1 MWDSAHSWGHSSDLD
16 KCSKNKG
23 ETVKTDDY
31 SQRNGFHV
39 MTGTLALPK
48 VKGENVWD

>member
-1 MWDSAHSWGHSSDLD
+1 MLTLGVIQVTWINVA
-16 KCSKNKG
+16 KIKEKA
-23 ETVKTDDY
+23 VKTDDY

-48 VKGENVWD
+48 VKGENV